1 MKILKTEN
9 HNYKIIY
16 INDNEVYD
24 VYRRSSRT
32 EWDKFSARRN
42 RWYRVEDNNY
52 IHKLEKVYTDIE
64 QYIKT

>member
-32 EWDKFSARRN
+32 EWDKFSTRRN
-42 RWYRVEDNNY
+42 RWYRVEDNND
-52 IHKLEKVYTDIE
+52 IHKLEKVYTDMLVNSN
-64 QYIKT
+64 